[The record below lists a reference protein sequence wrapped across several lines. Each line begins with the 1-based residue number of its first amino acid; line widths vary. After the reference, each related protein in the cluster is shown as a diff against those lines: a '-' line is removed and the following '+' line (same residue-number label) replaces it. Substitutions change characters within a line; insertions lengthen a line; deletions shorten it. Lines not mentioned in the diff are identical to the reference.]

1 MDEPLTHLDRTG
13 RTLVGSLLRKLLV
26 NGENIGQLGSTGIS
40 AGTIILILQ
49 DLAAEEL
56 EEAFDHIDEV
66 QKEDGFSTV
75 RIDESA

>member
-1 MDEPLTHLDRTG
+1 
-13 RTLVGSLLRKLLV
+13 V